1 IRGTLKYSC
10 AIQYLAKCDFTSGNL
25 KVVPH
30 KQLKIHTTSTLDI
43 TSIKD
48 YSIVLGMREYPTSF
62 LWLKSFAME
71 YDVIMP
77 SWGTLDAPFIVQ
89 LEVVPM

>member
-1 IRGTLKYSC
+1 MHVK
-10 AIQYLAKCDFTSGNL
+10 
-25 KVVPH
+25 
-30 KQLKIHTTSTLDI
+30 
-43 TSIKD
+43 
-48 YSIVLGMREYPTSF
+48 VLGMREYPTSF

-89 LEVVPM
+89 LEVVAHR